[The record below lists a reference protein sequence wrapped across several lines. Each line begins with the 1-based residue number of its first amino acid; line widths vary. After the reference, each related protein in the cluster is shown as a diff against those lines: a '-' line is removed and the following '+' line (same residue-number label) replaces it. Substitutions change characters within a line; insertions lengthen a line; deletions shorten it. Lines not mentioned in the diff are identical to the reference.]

1 MARPRG
7 SNEPS
12 TYQPRPEVP
21 SAIQPR
27 FNLVRAVIGERT
39 TTSEAARELGIAR
52 VNMQSL
58 VHRAEAAILSAM
70 APRPTGPVPKTEEQ
84 KQLEARIEKLERENA
99 RLKNQLQAADDMM
112 GAAGE
117 IIRALRG
124 MPPTKTSKTS
134 SPRSPL
140 LSTTTNDGDEDP

>member
-7 SNEPS
+7 PNEPS
-12 TYQPRPEVP
+12 TYQSQPVVP
-21 SAIQPR
+21 ATLQPR

-58 VHRAEAAILSAM
+58 VHRAEAAILNAM
-70 APRPTGPVPKTEEQ
+70 APRPTGPAPKSEEE
-84 KQLEARIEKLERENA
+84 KKLEARIQQLERENA
-99 RLKNQLQAADDMM
+99 RLKTQLQAADDMM
-112 GAAGE
+112 GAAGQ
-117 IIRALRG
+117 IIRTLRG
-124 MPPTKTSKTS
+124 LPPTKPSKTS

-140 LSTTTNDGDEDP
+140 LSTTNEGDEDP